1 MSERTLDIL
10 TLFTL
15 ERSIW
20 SAESIAARMG
30 VSISSAYRSI
40 ARLEA
45 LGFLS
50 AAKPGQYVLGPA
62 IIQYDRQIQL
72 TDPLLKASHG
82 AMDRLA
88 GSAPPGSVVLLC
100 RSFGETVLCMRQVQ
114 GPGPPGR
121 AGYERGR
128 PMPLFRGAASK
139 IILAYAPTRTL
150 KRLYEQHTA
159 EIAAS
164 GLGASLPDFKTALA
178 RLRKAGFVVTSSEV
192 DVGRMGI
199 AAPIFDEDRRA
210 VGSLSYVIDTDSYEE
225 RLVERLTTIVVDT
238 AREVEQAMRRAD

>member
-1 MSERTLDIL
+1 MSERTLNIL
-10 TLFTL
+10 SLLTL

-20 SAESIAARMG
+20 SAENIAAQMG

-72 TDPLLKASHG
+72 TDPLLSASRQV
-82 AMDRLA
+82 MEQLA
-88 GSAPPGSVVLLC
+88 AFAPPGSVVLLC
-100 RSFGETVLCMRQVQ
+100 RAFGETVLCVHQVQ
-114 GPGPPGR
+114 GAGPPGR
-121 AGYERGR
+121 ASYERGR

-139 IILAYAPTRTL
+139 IILAYAPTRIL
-150 KRLYEQHTA
+150 KRLYEQHRD
-159 EIAAS
+159 EIASA
-164 GLGASLPDFKTALA
+164 GLGGSLPEFKLSLA
-178 RLRKAGFVVTSSEV
+178 RLRKAGCVVTSGEV
-192 DVGRMGI
+192 DAGRMGI

-210 VGSLSYVIDTDSYEE
+210 IGSLSYVIDTASYEE
-225 RLVERLTTIVVDT
+225 RLVGRLTSIVVET
-238 AREVEQAMRRAD
+238 AREIEQAMRKSD